1 MAEKPQIEEVLSS
14 FVEIMSRLLIEQQQ
28 KHIADLELTFLQAQA
43 LRILRRGPL
52 PTGQLAAELKISAP
66 ALTQLTDRLMRKEL
80 IERQTAAADRRSV
93 MIALSAKGKRLVDQF
108 RKRRGEI
115 FSSALAAMKPV
126 EQAEVVEALMKVIA
140 ALQRY
145 EATR

>member
-1 MAEKPQIEEVLSS
+1 
-14 FVEIMSRLLIEQQQ
+14 
-28 KHIADLELTFLQAQA
+28 
-43 LRILRRGPL
+43 
-52 PTGQLAAELKISAP
+52 
-66 ALTQLTDRLMRKEL
+66 
-80 IERQTAAADRRSV
+80 